1 MLARKTTFGFFRNQN
16 YLITTIFFLTVNNF
30 LISLTLTKILLA
42 WIESNLKKRFE
53 KSLINLR
60 IVPKASLF

>member
-1 MLARKTTFGFFRNQN
+1 MLETQLLSFFRNQN

-42 WIESNLKKRFE
+42 WIDYVNIS
-53 KSLINLR
+53 
-60 IVPKASLF
+60 